1 MCPVRDQV
9 QTWKHSISERVSN
22 PEQDSNKI
30 LARQP
35 GLGQPIS
42 CTPVIRGKEFFKGH
56 GAQDPRVLY
65 LCLWRLNA
73 CRIHPYRHDLIGQQQ
88 WNTQLQFPCPGN
100 QVIGITRGRQEPT
113 GMENGSSISEAEMQI
128 QAGQT
133 VWLVSGAGTDSQN
146 LEENL
151 APAQLMN
158 SW

>member
-100 QVIGITRGRQEPT
+100 QVIGITREGKSQLVWRMGHLYLKPRCKSKQGKQFGWSVEREPIAKT
-113 GMENGSSISEAEMQI
+113 
-128 QAGQT
+128 
-133 VWLVSGAGTDSQN
+133 
-146 LEENL
+146 
-151 APAQLMN
+151 
-158 SW
+158 